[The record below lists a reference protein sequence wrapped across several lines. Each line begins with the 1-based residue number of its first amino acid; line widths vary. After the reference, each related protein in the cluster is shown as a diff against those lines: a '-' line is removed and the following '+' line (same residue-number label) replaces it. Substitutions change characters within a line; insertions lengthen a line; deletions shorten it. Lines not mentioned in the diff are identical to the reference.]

1 MKKGIL
7 LSTLFFGVIGW
18 MSNAEAQTGGLYKN
32 TLKIGASAGASVPN
46 NNTAASVGVDLS
58 YQYLLTSHFGIGLS
72 TGYQHNFGREK
83 EINNFNI
90 QNNDVGLI
98 PAALLLRYYPKA
110 TGVYVGADVGYGFL
124 VGEERVAE
132 NRLALRPDGG
142 AYVRPTIG
150 YHNRKWN
157 AFVHY
162 TKVIHNDNSNIAVG
176 NDVQKYNVG
185 NIGVGFS
192 YNIGLGAGK

>member
-1 MKKGIL
+1 MKKRIL
-7 LSTLFFGVIGW
+7 VSSILAGALLMMTDV
-18 MSNAEAQTGGLYKN
+18 EAQTGGQYKN
-32 TLKIGASAGASVPN
+32 TLKIGASTGASVPN

-58 YQYLLTSHFGIGLS
+58 YQYLLTNHFGIGVS

-90 QNNDVGLI
+90 KNNDVGLI

-110 TGVYVGADVGYGFL
+110 EGLYVGADVGYGFL
-124 VGEERVAE
+124 VGDERVAE
-132 NRLALRPDGG
+132 NRLNARPDGG
-142 AYVRPTIG
+142 AYVRPMLG
-150 YHNRKWN
+150 YHNKNWN

-162 TKVIHNDNSNIAVG
+162 TKVIHNDNSNIAIG

-185 NIGVGFS
+185 NLGIGFS
-192 YNIGLGAGK
+192 YNIGLGQ